1 MNLVFTQGFKKT
13 DRASMGTHGFV
24 FFATSLQIFV
34 FFIFDFRML
43 FRGSDCKPLL
53 TPLSNRS
60 EMWSNVKI
68 QK

>member
-1 MNLVFTQGFKKT
+1 
-13 DRASMGTHGFV
+13 MGTHGFV
-24 FFATSLQIFV
+24 FFATSLQIFI
-34 FFIFDFRML
+34 FFMKIFDFRML

>member
-1 MNLVFTQGFKKT
+1 
-13 DRASMGTHGFV
+13 MGTHDFV
-24 FFATSLQIFV
+24 FFATSLQIFI
-34 FFIFDFRML
+34 FFMKIFDFRML